1 MESSPE
7 EFVMVTIWESLA
19 HLKAFAGE
27 DWNHSVIPEPELPL
41 LVETFV
47 HHYQVIDSS
56 QE

>member
-1 MESSPE
+1 MESSPQ

-47 HHYQVIDSS
+47 HHYQVVDRS
-56 QE
+56 QK